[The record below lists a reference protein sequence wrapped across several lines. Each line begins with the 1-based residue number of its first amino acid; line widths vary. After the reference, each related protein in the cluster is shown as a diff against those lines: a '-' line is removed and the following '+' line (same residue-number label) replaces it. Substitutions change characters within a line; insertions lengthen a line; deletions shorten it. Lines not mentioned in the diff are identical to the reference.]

1 MTRLGVGIIGL
12 GEVAQLMH
20 LPVLHRLRDRFEVTA
35 LFDASPSV
43 ARKVAERWQVPGL
56 VPSVEALVADP
67 AVDVVFVLS
76 PDQHHCEHATAAL
89 RAGKHVFV
97 EKPVCLTRTDA
108 VRLDAMARS
117 ANRLVMVGYMRR
129 FAPAFLEAKAQL
141 AALGPLSLCA
151 DLGLLL
157 RGAMV
162 LPPDQRG
169 CPSRSRHPAGDGR
182 REPQASRRYDAV
194 GLR

>member
-35 LFDASPSV
+35 LFDVSPSV

-141 AALGPLSLCA
+141 AALGPLSYVRIWDFFCEGPWFFRQTSEVVRP
-151 DLGLLL
+151 D
-157 RGAMV
+157 RDI
-162 LPPDQRG
+162 PPET
-169 CPSRSRHPAGDGR
+169 AA
-182 REPQASRRYDAV
+182 ASRKLRDDDDAV